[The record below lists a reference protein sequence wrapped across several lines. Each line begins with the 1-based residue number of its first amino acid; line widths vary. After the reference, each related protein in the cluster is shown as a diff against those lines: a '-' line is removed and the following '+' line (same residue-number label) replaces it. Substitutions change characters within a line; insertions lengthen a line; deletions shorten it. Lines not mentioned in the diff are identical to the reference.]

1 MDGLTGP
8 PLHAVTSGR
17 SEKNERNKKKYTTKY
32 CDQYVHENQWF
43 ILRIV
48 FHRTIGII
56 CCCEFFLPAA
66 PHENL
71 FIYSYLMLTHTYWTA
86 TVVAAS
92 TASYENHRERVDWTF
107 ATNERTNQKNIGVE
121 IQRTF
126 WHRREAQTQ
135 TADDDGKDTHTQQ
148 THTDTH
154 DDLCT
159 WGDREMMGKVKVESI
174 GKHQMPLSRCM
185 ANWHSAASKNC
196 STNKCIEGI
205 ISSFQKKKKTIH
217 LRMWCQN
224 WRKSAKKTHP
234 ICASSPAISQIFRH
248 KNHNCQ
254 SIWRI
259 ICLLYRSSS
268 NHSLTY
274 AIPIDRRRLIATT
287 VMCTAR
293 RIDWRVISR
302 WPLPNHLSRIEW
314 LRLIKF
320 PLNEKKKII

>member
-86 TVVAAS
+86 TVVAAAS
-92 TASYENHRERVDWTF
+92 TASYENHRERVDCTF

-205 ISSFQKKKKTIH
+205 ISSFKKKK
-217 LRMWCQN
+217 
-224 WRKSAKKTHP
+224 KKL
-234 ICASSPAISQIFRH
+234 
-248 KNHNCQ
+248 
-254 SIWRI
+254 SIWECDVKI
-259 ICLLYRSSS
+259 DV
-268 NHSLTY
+268 SLRKKHTQY
-274 AIPIDRRRLIATT
+274 VHHRQPYHKYFATKTTIAN
-287 VMCTAR
+287 R
-293 RIDWRVISR
+293 F
-302 WPLPNHLSRIEW
+302 EG
-314 LRLIKF
+314 
-320 PLNEKKKII
+320 